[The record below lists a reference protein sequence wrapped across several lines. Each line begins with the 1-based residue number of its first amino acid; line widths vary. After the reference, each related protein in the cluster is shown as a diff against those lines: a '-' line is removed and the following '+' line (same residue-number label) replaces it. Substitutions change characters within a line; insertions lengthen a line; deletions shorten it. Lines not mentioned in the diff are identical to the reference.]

1 MAYYDIKEIKFKLKQ
16 GGSTMQSSY
25 SGSFE
30 TKRPQSEFE
39 AQQQAMRW
47 LAKKY
52 PKWDVV
58 DLKISFK

>member
-16 GGSTMQSSY
+16 GGTTKQSSY
-25 SGSFE
+25 AGSLDL
-30 TKRPQSEFE
+30 KRPQSEFE

-47 LAKKY
+47 LARNY
-52 PKWDVV
+52 PKWEVV